1 MEGGEDATCL
11 YCIACQESSTADV
24 FGSVGELNMK
34 RSRTTRFVIR
44 LALMP
49 FLSLLVVAVC
59 AAQQAASNAPTTA
72 SGNASGAPGNV
83 PPSGAPTAGV
93 PARAA
98 GTDPVFQQR
107 INRYR
112 IAPGDSFDINFDLS
126 PEFNQT
132 AVSVQPDG
140 YITLRGV
147 GDIKVQGETVPEL
160 TQTLRK
166 AYSKILNA
174 PIISVVLRDFE
185 KPYFVADG
193 QLGKPGK
200 YDLRGDI
207 TLTQA
212 IAIAGGFTDASKHSQ
227 VLLFRRVND
236 DWMEAKIINVK
247 KMEKLGDLSEDPL
260 LHPGDMLFVPKNFF
274 SKIEHFLPTASM
286 GTFFQPPIP

>member
-1 MEGGEDATCL
+1 M
-11 YCIACQESSTADV
+11 
-24 FGSVGELNMK
+24 
-34 RSRTTRFVIR
+34 
-44 LALMP
+44 
-49 FLSLLVVAVC
+49 LVVSLGAAMGQTNAAPPPAVANAPATGAG
-59 AAQQAASNAPTTA
+59 AAPGNAPT
-72 SGNASGAPGNV
+72 GNAPAKGA
-83 PPSGAPTAGV
+83 SS
-93 PARAA
+93 
-98 GTDPVFQQR
+98 DPVFQQR
-107 INRYR
+107 VNRYR

-140 YITLRGV
+140 YVTLRGV
-147 GDIKVQGETVPEL
+147 GDIKVQGQTVPEL
-160 TQTLRK
+160 TQTLRT
-166 AYSKILNA
+166 AYSKILNS
-174 PIISVVLRDFE
+174 PIISVVLKDFE

-200 YDLRGDI
+200 YDLRGEM

-212 IAIAGGFTDASKHSQ
+212 IAVAGGFTDASKHSQ

-236 DWMEAKIINVK
+236 DWMEAKIIDVK
-247 KMEKLGDLSEDPL
+247 KMEKHGDLTEDPL